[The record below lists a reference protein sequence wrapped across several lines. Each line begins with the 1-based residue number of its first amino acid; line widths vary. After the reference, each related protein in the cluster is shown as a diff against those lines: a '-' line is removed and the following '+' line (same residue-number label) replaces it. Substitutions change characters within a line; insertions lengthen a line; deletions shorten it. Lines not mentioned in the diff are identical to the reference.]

1 MCAGQLVC
9 ISFYICVCLC
19 VCSGEVFEKSYLGN
33 VTDMKLN
40 SHYAAAL
47 YDGNIILHLVYIIH
61 PYMHLTYVAV
71 YTCMYVDT
79 CSAQYIM

>member
-1 MCAGQLVC
+1 MAMVCVLDNWCVC

-61 PYMHLTYVAV
+61 PYMWIHAV
-71 YTCMYVDT
+71 LSV
-79 CSAQYIM
+79 